1 MLQKQEYFTK
11 SFNMPVKTGLRV
23 KLQPV
28 SDSLPLQLISYISWW
43 KNNLWM
49 FSQCSQTIRIEL
61 NAQSQLQL
69 SKDIISKVCT
79 GNRPVFFE
87 P

>member
-1 MLQKQEYFTK
+1 MLQKHEKFTQ

-28 SDSLPLQLISYISWW
+28 SESSPLQLNSYISWW

-49 FSQCSQTIRIEL
+49 SFQCSQTITIEL

-69 SKDIISKVCT
+69 SKDIISKVCI
-79 GNRPVFFE
+79 GNRRVFFE